1 MSILLVCGLL
11 FFLYLLPGITATY
24 YSTSNNTSVLL
35 INIFFG
41 WSIIGWFIAMMLAMK
56 SLTGPQ
62 IVRTIVFTLVFF
74 LATIIMAIAEFA
86 AVSSI

>member
-1 MSILLVCGLL
+1 MSIFLVCGLL

-24 YSTSNNTSVLL
+24 YSTSNNTAVLL

-41 WSIIGWFIAMMLAMK
+41 WSIIGWFVAMILAMK
-56 SLTGPQ
+56 SLTGSQ
-62 IVRTIVFTLVFF
+62 IIRTLVFTVAFF
-74 LATIIMAIAEFA
+74 LVTIIMAIAEFA

>member
-11 FFLYLLPGITATY
+11 LFLYLLPGIAATY
-24 YSTSNNTSVLL
+24 YSASNNTSVLL

-56 SLTGPQ
+56 SLSGSQ
-62 IVRTIVFTLVFF
+62 ILRTIIFTVVLFLV
-74 LATIIMAIAEFA
+74 TIIMAAIELATLA
-86 AVSSI
+86 SI

>member
-24 YSTSNNTSVLL
+24 YSTSNNTAVLL

-41 WSIIGWFIAMMLAMK
+41 WSIIGWLVAMVLAMK
-56 SLTGPQ
+56 GLTGSQ
-62 IVRTIVFTLVFF
+62 IVRTLVFTVAFF
-74 LATIIMAIAEFA
+74 LVAIIMAIAEFA

>member
-56 SLTGPQ
+56 SLTGSQ
-62 IVRTIVFTLVFF
+62 IVRTLVFTVAFF
-74 LATIIMAIAEFA
+74 LVTIIMAIAEFA

>member
-56 SLTGPQ
+56 SLTGSQ
-62 IVRTIVFTLVFF
+62 IIRTLVFTVAFF
-74 LATIIMAIAEFA
+74 LVTIIMAIAEFA

>member
-41 WSIIGWFIAMMLAMK
+41 WSIIGWFVAMMLAMK
-56 SLTGPQ
+56 SLTGSQ

-74 LATIIMAIAEFA
+74 LATLIMAIAEFA

>member
-24 YSTSNNTSVLL
+24 YLTSNNTSVLL

-56 SLTGPQ
+56 SLTGSQ